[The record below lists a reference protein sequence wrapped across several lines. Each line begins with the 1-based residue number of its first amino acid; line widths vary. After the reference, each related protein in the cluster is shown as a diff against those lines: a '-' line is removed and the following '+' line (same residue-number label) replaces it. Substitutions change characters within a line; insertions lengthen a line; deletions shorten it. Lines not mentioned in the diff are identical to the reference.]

1 MTNRPEMTHTRWR
14 DAPVTGLDGLIGDRP
29 ILILAP
35 HADDETIGCGGLIC
49 QAVRAG
55 IPIAIEFLTDGSR
68 SHTSK
73 TFDRVRLAALRQAEA
88 LKAVAHLGVDAGC
101 VRFWAEED
109 SRLPADGEA
118 ADALAQALQRR
129 IIETDAGA
137 VFVTWIDDPHR
148 DHKAAFSL
156 ALCSLVGLAVPPRL
170 YAYPVWSWTIDT
182 PQSAYEESV
191 MRLAIGDDLATKRKA
206 LACHAS
212 QLGQVISD
220 DPDGFSLSADDL
232 ALFVQPFETFI
243 AVARPR
249 N

>member
-1 MTNRPEMTHTRWR
+1 VTDLRDMTHTRWR
-14 DAPVTGLDGLIGDRP
+14 TAPLTSLEALIGNRP

-55 IPIAIEFLTDGSR
+55 IPVAIVFLTDGSR

-73 TFDRVRLAALRQAEA
+73 TFDRARLAALRQAEA
-88 LKAVAHLGVDAGC
+88 VKAAAHLGVDAD
-101 VRFWAEED
+101 RLHFWAEED
-109 SRLPADGEA
+109 SRLPADGET
-118 ADALAQALQRR
+118 ADGLAQALRR
-129 IIETDAGA
+129 HIIETGAGA
-137 VFVTWIDDPHR
+137 VFVTWNDDPHC

-156 ALCSLVGLAVPPRL
+156 ALRSLAGLEAPPRL

-182 PQSAYEESV
+182 PQSLYEDSV
-191 MRLAIGDDLATKRKA
+191 VRLAIGDDLDTKREA

-232 ALFVQPFETFI
+232 ELFVTPFETFI
-243 AVARPR
+243 AVALPCG
-249 N
+249 